1 MQPYIT
7 PKQRKR
13 TVAEI
18 KEKVSARESDRR
30 KTIRI
35 EERRK
40 RKDFSKRKLNNKAL

>member
-1 MQPYIT
+1 MYCKIH

-13 TVAEI
+13 TVAEV
-18 KEKVSARESDRR
+18 KQKVSARESDRR
-30 KTIRI
+30 KTLSI